1 MGHFTVSLPPRV
13 SASMRSTGSCV
24 GNCKIGSDITDR
36 TRAEEA
42 LRESESCFRLLSRTA
57 SRLLEAEDPLRVVGE
72 LAHEVMEHLNC
83 HAFFNFVVDE
93 QVGRLHLNAFA
104 GIPDEEAQRIEW
116 LDYGVAVCGCVAR
129 DAVRMI
135 VEDICTVSDPRTEL
149 VKSYGIQAYACHPL
163 MAAGKVIGISF
174 GAKTRSCFS
183 RKDLDLM
190 KTVADQ
196 VAVAM
201 ERMRLV
207 AKLERSR
214 NELDERVRMRTAELA
229 QANAELQQT
238 AKALTGSEEKLRRNN
253 ELLQKVFDGI
263 TDPLIMLDGSGL
275 VTMINRAAV
284 SYYGVD
290 ETKVIYDKPCFEA
303 LRGREAAC
311 PECPYP
317 FPSAGASTVYFE
329 RKGLNDPMTVESIT
343 VYPVIKEH
351 GGRDAV
357 IVRISDI
364 TQAKILERQIL
375 QNEKLAALGLV
386 TSGIAHEINNPNSFI
401 YFNLPILRSYLE
413 ELMPIVDEH
422 AAIDPDFR
430 VQNMSYGEFRED
442 MFRLLENMEHG
453 SQRISKTIGAL
464 KSFVRR
470 RDQEGVQRVDL
481 KELIEKVVALC
492 HTDLR
497 QKLGSFEIMVPDNLP
512 TILSDPEA
520 IEQVLMNL
528 LINAIQAC
536 DKPDSRVTLKV
547 RHDVSGLGGFVME
560 ITDNGPGIEETV
572 RERIFDPFFTTKPP
586 NQGTGLGLYICHS
599 HVTSLGGR
607 IEVESRVGE
616 GTTFR
621 VVLPENF
628 RHVMEGPL
636 HTRTSRTCHGL
647 FHSRH

>member
-1 MGHFTVSLPPRV
+1 
-13 SASMRSTGSCV
+13 
-24 GNCKIGSDITDR
+24 
-36 TRAEEA
+36 
-42 LRESESCFRLLSRTA
+42 
-57 SRLLEAEDPLRVVGE
+57 LLEAEDPLRVVGE